1 VVAIPRVLRAGAAA
15 RLQAAAVAVID
26 KYKPNQ
32 SIKEHEKVYY
42 SVRSC
47 GNSYGG

>member
-1 VVAIPRVLRAGAAA
+1 VAAGAVA

-47 GNSYGG
+47 GNCYGG